1 MLGFK
6 AKYHLLRLK
15 AKKSEQGADM
25 MKTCPCG
32 YTTADRGNMSK
43 HKKYYC
49 RERIIVVSP
58 VESELR
64 ERVAADA
71 QRIASLEAQ
80 VAADREQLAAKEER
94 IAVLEQML
102 GHQLLEVK
110 EELKQTKK
118 RKDRYAEVAATRR
131 PLTEPERRK
140 IAQDQGWR
148 CADPDGGC
156 LLPGELQEFDIDH
169 VLPLWKGGQD
179 ETVNM
184 QALCPACHRR
194 KTPPAKLVGERSI
207 GTFPNAATQGPG
219 G

>member
-1 MLGFK
+1 VEADPEK
-6 AKYHLLRLK
+6 
-15 AKKSEQGADM
+15 EQ
-25 MKTCPCG
+25 
-32 YTTADRGNMSK
+32 
-43 HKKYYC
+43 
-49 RERIIVVSP
+49 
-58 VESELR
+58 LR
-64 ERVAADA
+64 ERV
-71 QRIASLEAQ
+71 ASLEAQ

-94 IAVLEQML
+94 IAALEQML

-179 ETVNM
+179 EAANM

-194 KTPPAKLVGERSI
+194 KTNRERCERSI
-207 GTFPNAATQGPG
+207 GTFPNAATPGPG

>member
-1 MLGFK
+1 MSNMFK
-6 AKYHLLRLK
+6 ESRIC
-15 AKKSEQGADM
+15 Q
-25 MKTCPCG
+25 CG
-32 YTTADRGNMSK
+32 YTTAHRGNWST
-43 HKKYYC
+43 HKKHYC
-49 RERIIVVSP
+49 RERIIAANP
-58 VESELR
+58 VEADLR
-64 ERVAADA
+64 ERVVADA

-80 VAADREQLAAKEER
+80 VAADREQLQQQLAAKDAQMKEQLEAKEER
-94 IAVLEQML
+94 IVALEQML

-118 RKDRYAEVAATRR
+118 RKDRYADVAVTRR

-140 IAQDQGWR
+140 IAQGQGWR

-194 KTPPAKLVGERSI
+194 KTNRERCERSI
-207 GTFPNAATQGPG
+207 GTLSNEATSGP
-219 G
+219 

>member
-1 MLGFK
+1 ML
-6 AKYHLLRLK
+6 
-15 AKKSEQGADM
+15 
-25 MKTCPCG
+25 
-32 YTTADRGNMSK
+32 
-43 HKKYYC
+43 
-49 RERIIVVSP
+49 
-58 VESELR
+58 
-64 ERVAADA
+64 
-71 QRIASLEAQ
+71 
-80 VAADREQLAAKEER
+80 EQLATKEKQHELLEQQLQQQHQQLLAKDEQLQAKEER
-94 IAVLEQML
+94 IVALEQML

-140 IAQDQGWR
+140 IAQGQGWR

-179 ETVNM
+179 ETANM

-194 KTPPAKLVGERSI
+194 KTNRERCERSI
-207 GTFPNAATQGPG
+207 GTLPDAAMSGRSLPLIFMK
-219 G
+219 